1 MNHLTQ
7 VLMYPSQRLSI
18 ALAFLTLF
26 LASLPGYAQQTGPS
40 HQSHAANLS
49 SPSSDD
55 ASLAE
60 QLRQLQSKI
69 AQLEAALQR
78 SHQAASV
85 PAQQGA
91 PGRRGMGMMAGREM
105 GSMGSAQPGQGPQG
119 GRGMGMMQRGQG
131 TPAGGGMGMM
141 EQEGMGMDAM
151 EMSGGAMQP
160 GQGMRG
166 MGMEDMGMGGMGMMA
181 QDGMGMGSMQSGRG
195 VPGGRMGMM
204 EREGMTMMGQMQGMA
219 PMQMQSALPGFPGA
233 SHIYHIGA
241 TGFFLDHPQ
250 HITLTQEQQAA
261 LSRIREQSLLEQ
273 STYDRSIAQAEQELW
288 VLTSSDSPDIN
299 QIEAKVREIEKLR
312 GDKRIAFIRAVGEA
326 AGALTDQERQTLVG
340 AQSSKP
346 LQ

>member
-1 MNHLTQ
+1 
-7 VLMYPSQRLSI
+7 
-18 ALAFLTLF
+18 
-26 LASLPGYAQQTGPS
+26 
-40 HQSHAANLS
+40 
-49 SPSSDD
+49 
-55 ASLAE
+55 
-60 QLRQLQSKI
+60 
-69 AQLEAALQR
+69 
-78 SHQAASV
+78 
-85 PAQQGA
+85 
-91 PGRRGMGMMAGREM
+91 
-105 GSMGSAQPGQGPQG
+105 
-119 GRGMGMMQRGQG
+119 
-131 TPAGGGMGMM
+131 
-141 EQEGMGMDAM
+141 
-151 EMSGGAMQP
+151 
-160 GQGMRG
+160 
-166 MGMEDMGMGGMGMMA
+166 MGGMGMMA